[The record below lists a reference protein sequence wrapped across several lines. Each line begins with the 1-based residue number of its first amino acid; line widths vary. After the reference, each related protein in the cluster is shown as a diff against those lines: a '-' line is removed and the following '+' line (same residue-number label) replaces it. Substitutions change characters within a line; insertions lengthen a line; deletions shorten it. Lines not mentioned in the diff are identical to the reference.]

1 MDLSCGLQ
9 CCYHLYFQKKRSGG
23 SICPVGLQEP
33 RREHNVTQ
41 LTKRE
46 VGELRER
53 SVGPREDPK
62 LHVAL
67 EKISHFPAQDR
78 IEESLDS
85 TGRKIAS

>member
-1 MDLSCGLQ
+1 M
-9 CCYHLYFQKKRSGG
+9 
-23 SICPVGLQEP
+23 
-33 RREHNVTQ
+33 TQ

-78 IEESLDS
+78 IEESVDS